1 MLKQNIT
8 DISNYV
14 HIGHKRYRQQ
24 PYRPR
29 CPVNSSHGQLGTRQ
43 RFTRHSHL
51 VTVTWARHSQLGT
64 RSTRHDYLVTVK
76 SSHVHLDKCWRRPA
90 IWCSDA
96 TELQTLLLLLVLLFI
111 SLFSYSYFRSF
122 LLAALLRLIMII
134 SDWHCSYV
142 THLTYDT
149 FTFT

>member
-90 IWCSDA
+90 IWCRDA
-96 TELQTLLLLLVLLFI
+96 T
-111 SLFSYSYFRSF
+111 
-122 LLAALLRLIMII
+122 
-134 SDWHCSYV
+134 
-142 THLTYDT
+142 
-149 FTFT
+149 